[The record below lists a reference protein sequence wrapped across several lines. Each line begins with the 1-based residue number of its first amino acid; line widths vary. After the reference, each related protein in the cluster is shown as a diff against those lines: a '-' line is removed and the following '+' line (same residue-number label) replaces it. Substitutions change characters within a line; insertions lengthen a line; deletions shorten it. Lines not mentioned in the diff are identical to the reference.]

1 MKGALPMKPLEGIRI
16 VELGT
21 HIAVPMAARLLAD
34 WGAEVIK
41 VENTS
46 GDLWRYYGLNI
57 RTPISDEEN
66 PIFSVPNANKKIV
79 SLNLKSEEG
88 KQIALDLARWAD
100 VVVENFSAGTIKKLG
115 LGYEDI
121 SKVNPNI
128 IYASISGFGQSG
140 PYSKKA
146 AYDAIAQ
153 AMGGITYMTGY
164 TDAPPVKVGPAI
176 SDAATGVHTAT
187 AILAALYY
195 RERTGKG
202 QYIDMAMMDT
212 VFSMLEN
219 AVPIY
224 TLTGVSPSRIGNAN
238 PGSAP
243 YNMYHTKDGA
253 VYIST
258 ANNSLFSRLI
268 GVMGQ
273 PELID
278 DPRFCTNPLRK
289 QHEVEIDAIV
299 EAWTQQHTSADVE
312 RMLDEVA
319 VPVASAKSVEQL
331 IDDPQLLLRNMVIEQ
346 EVPDVGMVKFP
357 GNPLKL
363 QATPPD
369 TSRRAPKLGEHTD
382 EVLKEILHRSEEEI
396 QHLKENS
403 VV

>member
-1 MKGALPMKPLEGIRI
+1 MTPKALDGLKVLDFTRVYSGPYCTM
-16 VELGT
+16 
-21 HIAVPMAARLLAD
+21 LLAD
-34 WGAEVIK
+34 LGAEVVKIEAVGKGDDTRAFAPIK
-41 VENTS
+41 NGQS
-46 GDLWRYYGLNI
+46 GYFTYLN
-57 RTPISDEEN
+57 R
-66 PIFSVPNANKKIV
+66 NKK
-79 SLNLKSEEG
+79 SLTLNLKSEEG
-88 KQIALDLARWAD
+88 KKVALDLARWAD

-121 SKVNPNI
+121 SAVNPNI

-164 TDAPPVKVGPAI
+164 PDAPPVKVGPAI

-243 YNMYHTKDGA
+243 YNMYHTRDGA

-258 ANNSLFSRLI
+258 ANNSLFTRLI

-278 DPRFCTNPLRK
+278 DPRFGTNPLRK
-289 QHEVEIDAIV
+289 QHEAEIDAIV

-331 IDDPQLLLRNMVIEQ
+331 IDDPQLLLRNMIIEQ